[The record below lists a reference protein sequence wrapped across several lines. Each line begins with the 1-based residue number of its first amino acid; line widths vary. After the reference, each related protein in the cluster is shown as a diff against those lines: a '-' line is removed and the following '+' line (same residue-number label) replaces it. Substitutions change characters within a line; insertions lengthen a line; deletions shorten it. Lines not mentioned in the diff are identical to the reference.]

1 MKHFLSILKALG
13 ITAGLDILMTGAL
26 YLFSHMVHRELGQAL
41 LFLTVTLLL
50 ITGVCLFAAIRVQAK
65 GILWACMGV
74 SFPTHLVLSI
84 VMTLTAGKALSDE
97 WPGGTGNNLAQLLI
111 LLISLAVWYVGIFA
125 VTATRSRRATK
136 AVREEKR
143 QVKRA
148 KKGYRKEWQ
157 TLTPARARLVAV
169 LRGGLWVVW
178 LHLLTTLLYEGLNEA
193 GLEDTMLSYI
203 AFPLLWSLMAAR
215 CVLYD
220 RDRRGAYALSAAVS
234 NLVFFLIPTAL
245 LTVVNTPAHK
255 FRFVLHLDSIL
266 TDPLNNPEQMLVIG
280 VFLTVW
286 VAMIVFGIGHR
297 KKKNV

>member
-74 SFPTHLVLSI
+74 SFPTHLILSI

-97 WPGGTGNNLAQLLI
+97 WPGGMGNNLAQLLI
-111 LLISLAVWYVGIFA
+111 LLMSLAVWYVGIFA

-266 TDPLNNPEQMLVIG
+266 TEPLNNPEQMLVIG